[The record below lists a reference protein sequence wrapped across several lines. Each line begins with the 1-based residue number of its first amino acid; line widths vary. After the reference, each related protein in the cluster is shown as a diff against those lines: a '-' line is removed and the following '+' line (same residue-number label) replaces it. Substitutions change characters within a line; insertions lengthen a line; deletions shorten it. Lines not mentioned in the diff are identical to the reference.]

1 MCAIEDA
8 EALAFVLRSSSVAD
22 VHAALLRAFRLR
34 YKRASECQ
42 AASRAEG
49 LGAPPNPNS
58 GKEAFARWMY
68 PGAERWEVERPDMV
82 VAEPE

>member
-34 YKRASECQ
+34 YKRAFGCQ

-49 LGAPPNPNS
+49 LGAPPNPNG

-68 PGAERWEVERPDMV
+68 PGVEMWAVERPDMI
-82 VAEPE
+82 VAEG